1 MRRMLKVRSQSQ
13 RMMMLCE
20 SLASMRIG
28 APPKIPPCK
37 NLPGRLPRKLIGAAP
52 ARPLEQMPAKSVP
65 RRRAEEAD
73 SPKRQK
79 TGRASCRQRVC
90 QSEYISEVA
99 VSFNKKINYQKLL

>member
-1 MRRMLKVRSQSQ
+1 MPKSGVSAVPPQWGHSTLGPMRRMLKVRSQSQ

-52 ARPLEQMPAKSVP
+52 AGPLEQMPAKIVP
-65 RRRAEEAD
+65 RRCDEEAD
-73 SPKRQK
+73 SPKRQPGQE
-79 TGRASCRQRVC
+79 GRRVGK
-90 QSEYISEVA
+90 EG
-99 VSFNKKINYQKLL
+99 